1 MENSTETPE
10 LNGVAGDP
18 LYDLP
23 GQKATERPE
32 EIPAPILEPE
42 QDLEASEYSDIP
54 SGEDSSTSRRKYQ
67 RGGRR
72 QRQRDA
78 PSDSDNFRGEVEVE
92 NGVNGR
98 KKRTMNSA
106 LPHRGSTPTL
116 GTGIKAFN
124 IRKAD
129 QSGGRPFGVSVERP
143 KSKTSSQKKRGSKT
157 KSKKKI
163 CTECGRKK
171 KSREEDWEDD
181 SNEEGESSSEEEGE
195 KPKGKKPMSIR
206 LDLNLELEIFLRA
219 KIKGDVTITFL

>member
-32 EIPAPILEPE
+32 EIPAPIPAPE
-42 QDLEASEYSDIP
+42 QDLEASEYSDVP
-54 SGEDSSTSRRKYQ
+54 SNEDSSTSRRRYQ
-67 RGGRR
+67 RGGRK
-72 QRQRDA
+72 QRQKDA
-78 PSDSDNFRGEVEVE
+78 PSDSDNFQGEVEVE

-124 IRKAD
+124 MRKAD

-143 KSKTSSQKKRGSKT
+143 KSNTPSQKKRGSKA
-157 KSKKKI
+157 KSKKKT
-163 CTECGRKK
+163 CGECGRKKK

-181 SNEEGESSSEEEGE
+181 SGEEDESSSEEEE